1 MYELTQALNDELD
14 FAAAR
19 NFHLLVQNE
28 KKKLAFM
35 LGCGHVHTR
44 VINSRNSKTQRA
56 PKGNELDIDKVLSRT
71 HVQPNS
77 CRLINSV

>member
-28 KKKLAFM
+28 KKNWRLCWDAVTCTLESLMAAETPKH
-35 LGCGHVHTR
+35 GGR
-44 VINSRNSKTQRA
+44 
-56 PKGNELDIDKVLSRT
+56 PKGTERRISIRSFQGRT
-71 HVQPNS
+71 SNPV
-77 CRLINSV
+77 